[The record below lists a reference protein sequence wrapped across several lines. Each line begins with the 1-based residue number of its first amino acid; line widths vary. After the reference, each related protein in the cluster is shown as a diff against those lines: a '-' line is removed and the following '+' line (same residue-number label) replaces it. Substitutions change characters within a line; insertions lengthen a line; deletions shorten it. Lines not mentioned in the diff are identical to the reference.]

1 LAMARRRFS
10 ARWPL
15 STADQR
21 SILTLN
27 VGSSTVKFGLFPVV
41 ESDDALLQGVLEYS
55 DSATAELRITDSTGR
70 SDSIQVVASR
80 TSATAELLHFLTGH
94 PLFASVQSVGHRL
107 VHGGP
112 KLRKPVRVDA
122 NVRAQLEEVIP
133 FAPQHLPAELRAIDE
148 VSRLAPSLVQ
158 IACFDTAFHSEIP
171 TVARLFGLPRRL
183 SNSGVVRFGFHG
195 LSYEYVTSHLREH
208 GELPPRTLV
217 AHLGNGASIA
227 AVLDGVCID
236 TSMGMT
242 PSGGLV
248 MSTRSGDLD
257 PGVMLYLLRSRGCS
271 ASDLDDAINAK
282 GGMLGI
288 SESSSDVRAL
298 LAASSTDSRAED
310 AIQIFCYQARK
321 FIGAYA
327 AVLGGVDALVFT
339 GGIGEHSPEVRARIC
354 KGMAFLGI
362 EIDPELNRANA
373 SVIST
378 GHSGVVIRIL
388 KTREEVMIAW
398 HVRESLSHPSIQ

>member
-1 LAMARRRFS
+1 MARGRFS
-10 ARWPL
+10 ARRTL
-15 STADQR
+15 IAEGNR

-27 VGSSTVKFGLFPVV
+27 VGSSTVKFGFFPLAGG
-41 ESDDALLQGVLEYS
+41 DDALLHGVLEYS
-55 DSATAELRITDSTGR
+55 DSATAQLRTTDSTGHN
-70 SDSIQVVASR
+70 DSRHLVVSGE
-80 TSATAELLHFLTGH
+80 SPTAGLVHFLTGH
-94 PLFASVQSVGHRL
+94 SLFSSVQSVGHRL
-107 VHGGP
+107 VHGGS
-112 KLRKPVRVDA
+112 KLRKTVRVDA
-122 NVRAQLEEVIP
+122 SVRALLDEVVP
-133 FAPQHLPAELRAIDE
+133 FAPHHLPAELRAIDE

-171 TVARLFGLPRRL
+171 TVARLFGLPRRF

-195 LSYEYVTSHLREH
+195 LSYEYVTTHLREH
-208 GELPPRTLV
+208 GELAPRTLV

-227 AVLDGVCID
+227 AILDGVCID

-257 PGVMLYLLRSRGCS
+257 PGIMLYLLRSRDFS
-271 ASDLDDAINAK
+271 VDDLDDTINKK

-298 LAASSTDSRAED
+298 LATSSTDSKAED
-310 AIQIFCYQARK
+310 AIRIFCYQARK

-354 KGMAFLGI
+354 KGMDFLGI
-362 EIDPELNRANA
+362 EIDPELNRLNA
-373 SVIST
+373 SIISADQ
-378 GHSGVVIRIL
+378 SGVVIRIL
-388 KTREEVMIAW
+388 KTREEVMIAR